1 MKKRLFSCLMALMIS
16 ATSINAFLPAL
27 TFASGGGGDCTT
39 LLKDSWCDMEDGGGI
54 MEIVKM
60 VVNIM
65 TAGVIV
71 VGTIGIIWCGFLILS
86 ARDNEA
92 QVAQAKKRLIDIV
105 IGMAVFGL
113 AGLLIGLL
121 LPGGNQSGINLGF

>member
-16 ATSINAFLPAL
+16 ATSINAFLPVL

-39 LLKDSWCDMEDGGGI
+39 LLDDSWCDMEDGGGI
-54 MEIVKM
+54 MAIVKM

-71 VGTIGIIWCGFLILS
+71 AGTIGIIWTGFLILS

-105 IGMAVFGL
+105 IGMVVFGL
-113 AGLLIGLL
+113 AGLLIGLI
-121 LPGGNQSGINLGF
+121 LPGGNQSGINFGF